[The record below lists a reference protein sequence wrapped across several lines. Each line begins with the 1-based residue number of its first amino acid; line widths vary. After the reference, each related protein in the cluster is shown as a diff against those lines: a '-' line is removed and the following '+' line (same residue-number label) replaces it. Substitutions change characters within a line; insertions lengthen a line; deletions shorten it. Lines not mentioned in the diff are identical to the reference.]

1 MGALENITTTKGL
14 HSASVKCLVYGKSGV
29 GKTALL
35 GTGSNERTL
44 ILSAESGLLSLAD
57 KSIDVLAV
65 TNWKHMIG
73 AFMQLRLGNHKYSTI
88 CIDSLTEASDMLVK
102 ELEADAYYG
111 DAKNALKMWGEYN
124 KRIISFIKSFRDLP
138 DVNIIFTALAED
150 VNDGGLLIKKPLIAG
165 NKAQS
170 LLASFFDE
178 VMHLS
183 INESTGERELHTQ
196 PSSFFDAKDRSG
208 KLLPIEQPDLT
219 VIFDKI
225 KG

>member
-1 MGALENITTTKGL
+1 MSALEGVTSTKGL
-14 HSASVKCLVYGKSGV
+14 HSASIKCMIYGKSGV

-35 GTGSNERTL
+35 GTGDNESTL
-44 ILSAESGLLSLAD
+44 ILSAESGLLSLTD
-57 KSIDVLAV
+57 KTIDVLAV
-65 TNWKHMIG
+65 AGWPELIT
-73 AFMQLRLGNHKYSTI
+73 AFMELRLGNHKYSTI
-88 CIDSLTEASDMLVK
+88 CIDSLTEVSDMLVK
-102 ELEADAYYG
+102 ELESDPYYG

-124 KRIISFIKSFRDLP
+124 KRIIKFIKSFRDLS
-138 DVNIIFTALAED
+138 DVNVIFTALAED

-178 VMHLS
+178 VMYLS

-196 PSSFFDAKDRSG
+196 PSSLFDAKDRSG
-208 KLLPIEQPDLT
+208 KLLTIEQPDLT
-219 VIFDKI
+219 VIFNKI